1 MANSMLH
8 NMYIVTDDP
17 CDPRWILEV
26 EELSLIDRNVPRNEN
41 KRETNVNA
49 DKIASWLWELN

>member
-1 MANSMLH
+1 MASAMLH
-8 NMYIVTDDP
+8 NMCIVTDGP

-41 KRETNVNA
+41 KRESNVNA